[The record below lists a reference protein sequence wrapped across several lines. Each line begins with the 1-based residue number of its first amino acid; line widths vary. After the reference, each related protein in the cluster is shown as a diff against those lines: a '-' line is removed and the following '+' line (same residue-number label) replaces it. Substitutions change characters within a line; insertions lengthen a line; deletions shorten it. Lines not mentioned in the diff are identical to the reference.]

1 MTGGRGSYAYS
12 FSRYEQAPGD
22 VQAKVIEDNEK
33 ENSN

>member
-22 VQAKVIEDNEK
+22 VQEKVIADNANAEK
-33 ENSN
+33 